1 MQQNR
6 AFLLCSLLDRLDLL
20 QSIGQLKTLR
30 QKLPS
35 DGKVDITIYECTC
48 NVLICG
54 CFLLKFQQ
62 NTRWEM
68 RNPIK
73 VELIFCFVA
82 FKHCTDFCGD
92 R

>member
-1 MQQNR
+1 MC
-6 AFLLCSLLDRLDLL
+6 LHLL
-20 QSIGQLKTLR
+20 QSIGQFKTLR

-35 DGKVDITIYECTC
+35 DGKVDIHVTIYECTC
-48 NVLICG
+48 NVLICR
-54 CFLLKFQQ
+54 CILLKFQQ

-82 FKHCTDFCGD
+82 F
-92 R
+92 